1 MGVIIHDT
9 IIVTGQQEEVD
20 KVHAKAKKLFNGK
33 SKDEFF
39 DPADLVSDVV
49 AAKMNSFASFFIAP
63 DGSKEGWPESDLY
76 DGVREKFIS
85 YLDAF
90 IAKGN
95 YVDYVVVRFG
105 PDLAGAA
112 HVV

>member
-9 IIVTGQQEEVD
+9 IIVTGQREEVD
-20 KVHAKAKKLFNGK
+20 KVHARAKKLFNKKIDDG
-33 SKDEFF
+33 F

-49 AAKMNSFASFFIAP
+49 LAKMNSFASFFIAP

-76 DGVREKFIS
+76 DGVREKFIR
-85 YLDAF
+85 YLDAY

-105 PDLAGAA
+105 PDLAGGG